1 MLTQPCCFANF
12 VMLALLAASAPAPAA
27 RADYSTIEVE
37 SVATEVLGTPVAIH
51 RVYARI
57 ANPALRVQLVSEF
70 NIVVGSALFYH
81 RDFDTGGAL
90 STALGTWNPYQC
102 STLMSA
108 GDSYVIGGGNAGAAA
123 AGSILFSNWSNLE
136 FGTAQPTFHGES
148 TPGVAWATLNPAQSY
163 PDASGRV
170 HLAQFVTRRED
181 AFTARLKLWM
191 YGPVYVAEVHA
202 VEVSLG
208 PTADDCPDD
217 PAKILPGQCGC
228 GSSDTDSDGD
238 GAANC
243 LDRELALEQRIDCTQ
258 PELFVGYGTG
268 AEIRADGDYA
278 IVGGLTSYAAYGTA
292 AMLRRTTDA
301 NGVVRWIAEDRI
313 DGVATTAQPIGR
325 ARIAVS
331 GERAA
336 VRVARNSAPYAA
348 VRVCERASDG
358 TWPLVREFL
367 PEPGS
372 IGAITGFGSGIA
384 LRGDLLAISSVK
396 QVSISPTLYQG
407 IAELYRRDAK
417 GWAPIA
423 SVQRDGE
430 DPFGVQVALG
440 DGVLVVGDGRTLFVY
455 RQQKSGAFELV
466 QQLTSPDGF
475 SVPGFGESLA
485 LDGDVMVAGSGMMYS
500 GSPHRIGGVVV
511 YRRGADGL
519 YAPEAV
525 LRPEERV
532 LPFAFSVASTDFG
545 ASVSVE
551 GDVIAVGG
559 DKTDRAYVFRR
570 GADGAWRCA
579 HVLARDLVASR
590 SFGDGLALAGG
601 QLIVGAS
608 DRGSSGAA
616 ARPRIDVF
624 DLDPARFGDL
634 DRNGAI
640 GPSDLAILLAAW
652 GTAGAREDLDGDG
665 TVGPRDLVLVLG
677 SWSSP

>member
-1 MLTQPCCFANF
+1 MMANRLRS
-12 VMLALLAASAPAPAA
+12 LALLPAA
-27 RADYSTIEVE
+27 AAPIAAAIAIAHADYSTIEVE

-70 NIVVGSALFYH
+70 DIVVGSALFHH
-81 RDFDTGGAL
+81 RDFETGGAI
-90 STALGTWNPYQC
+90 STELGTWNPYQC
-102 STLMSA
+102 STLMAS
-108 GDSYVIGGGNAGAAA
+108 GDSYVIGGGSAGASA

-136 FGTAQPTFHGES
+136 FGTAQPTFDGES
-148 TPGVAWATLNPAQSY
+148 APGVGWGTLDTAQGF

-170 HLAQFVTRRED
+170 QLAQFVTRRED

-191 YGPVYVAEVHA
+191 YGPVYAAEVHA
-202 VEVSLG
+202 VEVALG
-208 PTADDCPDD
+208 ASADDCPDD
-217 PAKILPGQCGC
+217 PGKILPGQCGC
-228 GSSDTDSDGD
+228 GSPDTDSDGD

-243 LDRELALEQRIDCTQ
+243 LDRELALEQRLDCTQ
-258 PELFVGYGTG
+258 PELFVGYGTS

-278 IVGGLTSYAAYGTA
+278 IVGGLTSYAAHGTA
-292 AMLRRTTDA
+292 AMLRRTTDT

-313 DGVATTAQPIGR
+313 DGGATTAQPIGR

-336 VRVARNSAPYAA
+336 VRVARDSAPYGA

-372 IGAITGFGSGIA
+372 IGAITGYGRGVA
-384 LRGDLLAISSVK
+384 LCGDLLAISSVK
-396 QVSISPTLYQG
+396 QVSASPTVYRG
-407 IAELYRRDAK
+407 IAEVHRRDAT
-417 GWAPIA
+417 GWTAVA
-423 SVQRDGE
+423 SIERDGE
-430 DPFGVQVALG
+430 YPFGVQVALG

-455 RQQKSGAFELV
+455 RQQKSGAFELI

-475 SVPGFGESLA
+475 SVPEFGESLA

-500 GSPHRIGGVVV
+500 GTPHPIGGAVV

-532 LPFAFSVASTDFG
+532 LPFAFSVDSTDFG
-545 ASVSVE
+545 ASVSVS

-570 GADGAWRCA
+570 GANGAWRCA
-579 HVLARDLVASR
+579 HVLARDLAASR
-590 SFGDGLALAGG
+590 AFGDGLALAGG
-601 QLIVGAS
+601 QLLVGAS
-608 DRGSSGAA
+608 DRWSSGAA

-634 DRNGAI
+634 DRDGAI
-640 GPSDLAILLAAW
+640 GPGDLAILLQAW

-665 TVGPRDLVLVLG
+665 TVGSRDLALILG
-677 SWSSP
+677 NWSTP